1 MENEV
6 KTIMGQNLRDML
18 EELYEYYFQKAR
30 EADRDTNH
38 PGENNEIGKLDGAC
52 EVLNCIIFHL
62 YGGKVAFCNWLNNIG
77 EPDESIQEIIK
88 KSFPNDETGGGYGK

>member
-6 KTIMGQNLRDML
+6 KTIMEQNLRDML

-38 PGENNEIGKLDGAC
+38 PGENYEIGKLDGAC
-52 EVLNCIIFHL
+52 EVLDCIIFHL
-62 YGGKVAFCNWLNNIG
+62 YGGKFAFGNWLKNIG
-77 EPDESIQEIIK
+77 EPDESIQKMIK
-88 KSFPNDETGGGYGK
+88 EAFPNDETTGG